1 MAIKISLTKGFD
13 DDTFDTYVPQLSDNA
28 DIQNAFELFYYGDS
42 TSGNTEGDVSLHK
55 NIVDFDTRITS
66 NTTFITGH
74 DGATANIHGTMV
86 GSDIVGTLDAQTLSN
101 KTLSSPT
108 LSGTTAATSGT
119 IALGTNTS
127 AITANGATLSAAEIG
142 YLDSASA
149 NIQTQ
154 LNSKASNTDPVII
167 GEINTSGNV
176 VGHITISSKASSYTL
191 VLSDDGDLIEFTG
204 SSAGSLTVPT
214 NASVAF
220 PIGTAIT
227 VLQAG
232 TGQVTIVPETVAVII
247 NSTPGLKTRAQWSVV
262 TLIKRGT
269 NTWLATG
276 DLSA

>member
-1 MAIKISLTKGFD
+1 MA
-13 DDTFDTYVPQLSDNA
+13 
-28 DIQNAFELFYYGDS
+28 
-42 TSGNTEGDVSLHK
+42 
-55 NIVDFDTRITS
+55 
-66 NTTFITGH
+66 
-74 DGATANIHGTMV
+74 
-86 GSDIVGTLDAQTLSN
+86 GSEVVGTLDTQTLSN

-108 LSGTTAATSGT
+108 LSGTTTATSGT
-119 IALGTNTS
+119 IALGTNSS
-127 AITANGATLSAAEIG
+127 AITANSATISATEIG

-154 LNSKASNTDPVII
+154 LNSKASNTDPVIT
-167 GEINTSGNV
+167 GEINTTGNV
-176 VGHITISSKASSYTL
+176 IGHITINSKSTSYTL
-191 VLSDDGDLIEFTG
+191 VLSDDGDFLEFTG

-220 PIGTAIT
+220 PIGTVIT

-232 TGQVTIVPETVAVII
+232 TGQVTITPATVDVVI

>member
-1 MAIKISLTKGFD
+1 MAIKISVTKGFD

-86 GSDIVGTLDAQTLSN
+86 GSDVVGTLDLQTLSN

-108 LSGTTAATSGT
+108 LSGTTTATSGT

-154 LNSKASNTDPVII
+154 LNSKASNTDPVIT

-191 VLSDDGDLIEFTG
+191 VLSDDGDLIEFTS

-232 TGQVTIVPETVAVII
+232 TGQVTIVPATVDVII

>member
-74 DGATANIHGTMV
+74 DGATANIHGTMA
-86 GSDIVGTLDAQTLSN
+86 GSDVVGTLDAQTLSN

-108 LSGTTAATSGT
+108 LSGTTTATSGT

-127 AITANGATLSAAEIG
+127 AITANGTTLSAAEIG

-154 LNSKASNTDPVII
+154 LNSKASNTDPVIT

-232 TGQVTIVPETVAVII
+232 TGQVTIVPATVDVII

>member
-74 DGATANIHGTMV
+74 DGTTENIHGTMA
-86 GSDIVGTLDAQTLSN
+86 GSEVVGTLDTQTLSN

-108 LSGTTAATSGT
+108 LSGTTTATSGT
-119 IALGTNTS
+119 IALGTNSS
-127 AITANGATLSAAEIG
+127 AITANSATISATEIG

-154 LNSKASNTDPVII
+154 LNSKASNTDPVIT
-167 GEINTSGNV
+167 GEINTTGNV
-176 VGHITISSKASSYTL
+176 IGHITINSKSTSYTL
-191 VLSDDGDLIEFTG
+191 VLSDDGDFLEFTG

-220 PIGTAIT
+220 PIGTVIT

-232 TGQVTIVPETVAVII
+232 TGQVTITPATVDVVI